1 MWSYSESNERRQ
13 VSQVRR
19 LSCPGLQIQCLDGDS
34 EFRLAMMKQTP
45 LIAQHRAAGAK
56 LVDFTG
62 WEMPIQYSGVVD
74 EYHSVRSKAGLFD
87 VSHMG
92 RISVS
97 GPGSVGFLQYVT
109 TNDVSKISVRSSQY
123 SMVCNPKGGIQDDIF
138 IYHVKPYEFLVC
150 VNASNREKIVTW
162 LLEKVAHVQGCKVRD
177 RSTELAQIAVQG
189 PLSRDILIAIGV
201 AEAANLKVRQCME
214 VPAFGGS
221 VIVARTGYTGELGYE
236 LYLSA
241 QFAEQTWEE
250 LLKVGQPLG
259 LKPAGL
265 GARDLLRLDMGYL
278 LYGNDINEETSPL
291 EAGAEWVVNFE
302 KGEFVGRAALL
313 SQRTQ
318 GVVRRLVGFELL
330 EKAVPR
336 HGFTI
341 LSADSPVQSIGEVM
355 SGNLSPFLQKGIGL
369 GSVLSRYAEPG
380 TKIQIDIRGKA
391 VPAQVVKP
399 PFYKKP
405 KS

>member
-1 MWSYSESNERRQ
+1 MQ
-13 VSQVRR
+13 
-19 LSCPGLQIQCLDGDS
+19 
-34 EFRLAMMKQTP
+34 QTP

-56 LVDFTG
+56 LVDFAG

-74 EYHSVRSKAGLFD
+74 EYHTVRSKAGLFD

-123 SMVCNPKGGIQDDIF
+123 SMVCNPNGGIQDDIF

-150 VNASNREKIVTW
+150 VNASNREKIVAW
-162 LLEKVAHVQGCKVRD
+162 LLEKVAHAQGCKVRD

-189 PLSRDILIAIGV
+189 PLSRDLLIAAGV
-201 AEAANLKVRQCME
+201 ADLADLKVRQCLE
-214 VPAFGGS
+214 VSAFGGS
-221 VIVARTGYTGELGYE
+221 LIVSRTGYTGELGYE
-236 LYLSA
+236 LYLPA
-241 QFAEQTWEE
+241 QLAEPAWEQ
-250 LLKVGQPLG
+250 LLKVGQPQG
-259 LKPAGL
+259 IKPAGL

-278 LYGNDINEETSPL
+278 LYGNDISEDISPL

-302 KGEFVGRAALL
+302 KCEFVGRQALL
-313 SQRTQ
+313 AQRTE
-318 GVVRRLVGFELL
+318 GPARRLVGFELL

-336 HGFTI
+336 HGFKI
-341 LSADSPVQSIGEVM
+341 LSTGPENQPIGTVT
-355 SGNLSPFLQKGIGL
+355 SGNLSPILQKGIGL
-369 GSVLSRYAEPG
+369 GSVSPRYAEPG
-380 TKIQIDIRGKA
+380 TRILIDIRGKA
-391 VPAQVVKP
+391 VPAMVVKP